1 MAVDSVFTRAAG
13 GGVLA
18 VCVKKV
24 LALCCGSCVLAG
36 GESMVVWLAEA
47 QFDGSDVVFVW

>member
-1 MAVDSVFTRAAG
+1 MAVDSVFTGAAG